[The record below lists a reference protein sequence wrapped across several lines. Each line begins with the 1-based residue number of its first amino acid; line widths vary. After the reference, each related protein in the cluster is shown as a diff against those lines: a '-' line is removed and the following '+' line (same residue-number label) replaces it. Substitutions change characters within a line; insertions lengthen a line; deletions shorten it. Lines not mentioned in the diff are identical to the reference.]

1 MNEDDT
7 VVLTQEEME
16 NILIEP
22 PQDQDE
28 PEEQQED

>member
-16 NILIEP
+16 NILSDS